1 MKLNYQRTFLVGLA
15 FMSIVSF
22 WQIYDNVI
30 PLILRNKEV
39 FNLDQTMTGLIMG
52 LDNVLAIILLP
63 VFGWLSDKT
72 NSQIGRRMPYILFG
86 TLVTSV
92 GFVALFFAAEAV
104 QLAWFMIILCIVL
117 VAASTYR
124 SAAVALMPDVTIKP
138 LRSKANAVINLMGA
152 IGGALVLGVTPL
164 LVPEP
169 ETPICEIT
177 GVELE
182 VVVDI
187 TSYFPLFIAL
197 AVFMIASVAVLFF
210 TVKEPD
216 AAAKMREE
224 SVAFGIDEESDDVT
238 ASGEKIKMEPA
249 VRKSFLLILF
259 SIFLWFMGY
268 NAVTSAFTNYAE
280 NMWGH
285 GIGNASLILLFAN
298 IAAIISFIPVGILA
312 SKIGRKKAILIGIV
326 MLTIAFSASLLFV
339 EFSPL
344 MFVFF
349 ALAGAAWA
357 FINVNSYPM
366 VVEMSKGPN
375 IGKYTGY
382 YYVFSMSAQ
391 SVTPF
396 LSGILIDNTTAG
408 WRTLFPY
415 GALFVALSFV
425 TMLFVKHGDS
435 RPEPPKSKIEAFDVE
450 D

>member
-1 MKLNYQRTFLVGLA
+1 MKLNYQRSFLVGLA

-22 WQIYDNVI
+22 WQIYDNII
-30 PLILRNKEV
+30 PLILENTFK
-39 FNLDQTMTGLIMG
+39 LSSSMTGLVMG
-52 LDNVLAIILLP
+52 LDNILAIILLP

-72 NSQIGRRMPYILFG
+72 NTKIGRRMPYILFG
-86 TLVTSV
+86 TLVTAV
-92 GFVALFFAAEAV
+92 GFVALLFAAGAV
-104 QLAWFMIILCIVL
+104 NLAWFMIILCVVL

-152 IGGALVLGVTPL
+152 IGGALVLGATPL
-164 LVPEP
+164 LVPEGSDNYY
-169 ETPICEIT
+169 PIFIT
-177 GVELE
+177 
-182 VVVDI
+182 
-187 TSYFPLFIAL
+187 L
-197 AVFMIASVAVLFF
+197 AVFMLISVAILYF

-216 AAAKMREE
+216 AVAQMRKE
-224 SVAFGIDEESDDVT
+224 SAEYGIDEISDDVE
-238 ASGEKIKMEPA
+238 ASGEKTKMEPA
-249 VRKSFLLILF
+249 VRKSFLLILV

-268 NAVTSAFTNYAE
+268 NAVTSGFTRYAE
-280 NMWGH
+280 NIWGH
-285 GIGNASLILLFAN
+285 GVGNASLILLSAN
-298 IAAIISFIPVGILA
+298 VAAIISFIPVGILA
-312 SKIGRKKAILIGIV
+312 TKIGRKKAILIGV
-326 MLTIAFSASLLFV
+326 AMLTIAFSASLLFV
-339 EFSPL
+339 DFSPL

-382 YYVFSMSAQ
+382 YYFFSMTAQ
-391 SVTPF
+391 SITPF
-396 LSGILIDNTTAG
+396 LSGVLVDNTTAG

-435 RPEPPKSKIEAFDVE
+435 RPEQPKSKIEVFDV
-450 D
+450 DD